1 MQQKSKI
8 KVERNEEETM
18 SYQVNPALKI
28 NGKIK
33 VPGDKSISHRSLILA
48 SIAEGESKIEG
59 LLEAEDC
66 LSTMGIM
73 RDLGIKITKENT
85 GNYTVQGR
93 GLNGLQE
100 ADNVLDC
107 GNSGTSMRLLAGL
120 LSSQDFYSVLTG
132 DHSLRKRPMQR
143 IIGPLSN
150 MGAEIWSRKDGL
162 APLSIKGQKLQSMN
176 YELPVASAQLK
187 SSILLAALKTESET
201 VIVEPAVSRDHTERM
216 LKGAGVDLEIKK
228 DRIILKEAAERK
240 LSPFNIKVP
249 GDISSAAFFIA
260 AGLLADSGSLLI
272 KNVGINQTRSGFLE
286 IVEAMNGKIELL
298 NQKDEG
304 GEPTADILVKA
315 SKLKGC
321 EVSGEIIPRLIDE
334 IPIIS
339 VMAVMAEGKT
349 IIKDAEE
356 LRVKETDR
364 IAAVVKEFKRLGIEI
379 IENPDGMEITGV
391 QKVKGGIEVES
402 YHDHRIA
409 MSLAVLALN
418 TEKGITIN
426 GSEIISTSFPNFKEL
441 LAEVR
446 G

>member
-1 MQQKSKI
+1 M
-8 KVERNEEETM
+8 V
-18 SYQVNPALKI
+18 YQVNPAKKI
-28 NGKIK
+28 NGEIK

-66 LSTMGIM
+66 LSTMEIM
-73 RDLGIKITKENT
+73 RGLGIEISKE
-85 GNYTVQGR
+85 GAGKYTVQGK
-93 GLNGLQE
+93 GLEGLEE
-100 ADNVLDC
+100 ADDVLDC

-120 LSSQDFYSVLTG
+120 LASQDFYSVLTG

-143 IIGPLSN
+143 IIGPLSK
-150 MGAEIWSRKDGL
+150 MGAKIWSRQDGL
-162 APLSIKGQKLQSMN
+162 APLSIKGQKLAAMK

-187 SSILLAALKTESET
+187 SSILLASLKTEAET
-201 VIVEPAVSRDHTERM
+201 VIIEPAVSRDHTERM
-216 LKGAGVDLEIKK
+216 LKGAGIDLEIKK
-228 DRIILKEAAERK
+228 DRIILKKAAKRK
-240 LSPFNIKVP
+240 LNSFKINVP

-260 AGLLADSGSLLI
+260 AGLLAESGELLI

-286 IVEAMNGKIELL
+286 VVEAMNGNIELL
-298 NQKDEG
+298 NQKDQG
-304 GEPTADILVKA
+304 GEPTADILVKP
-315 SKLKGC
+315 SKLKGV

-379 IENPDGMEITGV
+379 KENEDGMEIKGIQTV
-391 QKVKGGIEVES
+391 EGGIEVES

-418 TEKGITIN
+418 TEKGIIIN
-426 GSEIISTSFPNFKEL
+426 GSEIIATSFPNFKEFL
-441 LAEVR
+441 VEVI

>member
-93 GLNGLQE
+93 GLAGLQE

-187 SSILLAALKTESET
+187 SSILLAALRTESET

>member
-1 MQQKSKI
+1 MLYKVDPAQQISG
-8 KVERNEEETM
+8 E
-18 SYQVNPALKI
+18 
-28 NGKIK
+28 IK
-33 VPGDKSISHRSLILA
+33 VPGDKSISHRSLILS

-66 LSTMGIM
+66 LSTMEIM
-73 RDLGIKITKENT
+73 RDLGIEIEKKGKREYNVK
-85 GNYTVQGR
+85 GK
-93 GLNGLQE
+93 GLNGLEE
-100 ADNVLDC
+100 ADDVLDC

-120 LSSQDFYSVLTG
+120 LASQDFYSVLTG

-143 IIGPLSN
+143 IIGPLSK
-150 MGAEIWSRKDGL
+150 MGAQIWSRRDGL
-162 APLSIKGQKLQSMN
+162 APLSIKGQKLKSME
-176 YELPVASAQLK
+176 YKLPVASAQLK
-187 SSILLAALKTESET
+187 SSILLASLKTEAET
-201 VIVEPAVSRDHTERM
+201 VIIEPAVSRDHTERM
-216 LKGAGVDLEIKK
+216 LKGAGIDLEIKA
-228 DRIILKEAAERK
+228 DRVILKKAAKRK
-240 LSPFNIKVP
+240 LNPFQIKVP

-260 AGLLADSGSLLI
+260 AALLAESGELLI

-286 IVEAMNGKIELL
+286 VVEAMNGKFELL
-298 NQKDEG
+298 NQKDQG

-349 IIKDAEE
+349 VIKDAEE

-364 IAAVVKEFKRLGIEI
+364 IKAVVTEFERLGIEI
-379 IENPDGMEITGV
+379 KENKDGMEIVGTQTV
-391 QKVKGGIEVES
+391 NGGIEVES

-418 TEKGITIN
+418 TEKGITIK
-426 GSEIISTSFPNFKEL
+426 GSEIIATSFPNFKEL
-441 LAEVR
+441 LLEVIK
-446 G
+446 

>member
-93 GLNGLQE
+93 GLAGLQE

>member
-1 MQQKSKI
+1 MFK
-8 KVERNEEETM
+8 
-18 SYQVNPALKI
+18 VNPADKI
-28 NGKIK
+28 SGQIR
-33 VPGDKSISHRSLILA
+33 VPGDKSISHRSLILS

-73 RDLGIKITKENT
+73 RDLGIEITKEAK
-85 GNYTVQGR
+85 GKYTVQGK
-93 GLNGLQE
+93 GLDGLQE
-100 ADNVLDC
+100 ADDVLDC

-120 LSSQDFYSVLTG
+120 LASQDFYSVLTG

-143 IIGPLSN
+143 IIGPLSR
-150 MGAEIWSRKDGL
+150 MGAEIWSRRDGL
-162 APLSIKGQKLQSMN
+162 APLSIKGQPLEAVE

-187 SSILLAALKTESET
+187 SSILLAALKTEAET
-201 VIVEPAVSRDHTERM
+201 VIIEPAVSRDHTERM
-216 LKGAGVDLEIKK
+216 LKGAGIDLEILK
-228 DRIILKEAAERK
+228 DRIILKKSAERRLK
-240 LSPFNIKVP
+240 PFEINVP

-260 AGLLADSGSLLI
+260 AGLLAAEGELLI

-286 IVEAMNGKIELL
+286 VVEAMGGQIDLL
-298 NQKDEG
+298 NERDQG
-304 GEPTADILVKA
+304 GEPTADILVKP
-315 SKLKGC
+315 SNLKGT
-321 EVSGEIIPRLIDE
+321 EVSGEVIPRLIDE

-339 VMAVMAEGKT
+339 VLAVFAEGKT
-349 IIKDAEE
+349 VIKDAEE

-364 IAAVVKEFKRLGIEI
+364 IKAVVTEFERLGIEI
-379 IENPDGMEITGV
+379 KENEDGMEISGPQQV
-391 QKVKGGIEVES
+391 EGGIEVES

-426 GSEIISTSFPNFKEL
+426 GSEIIATSFPNFKEL
-441 LAEVR
+441 LAEVI

>member
-1 MQQKSKI
+1 MVYK
-8 KVERNEEETM
+8 
-18 SYQVNPALKI
+18 VNPAKKI
-28 NGKIK
+28 SGEIK
-33 VPGDKSISHRSLILA
+33 VPGDKSISHRSLILS

-73 RDLGIKITKENT
+73 RDLGIKIEKKAKGE
-85 GNYTVQGR
+85 YTVKGK
-93 GLNGLQE
+93 GLFGLEE

-120 LSSQDFYSVLTG
+120 LASQDFYSVLTG

-143 IIGPLSN
+143 IIGPLSK
-150 MGAEIWSRKDGL
+150 MGATIWSRRDGL
-162 APLSIKGQKLQSMN
+162 APLSIKGQKLSSME
-176 YELPVASAQLK
+176 YKLPVASAQLK
-187 SSILLAALKTESET
+187 SSILLASLKTKSET
-201 VIVEPAVSRDHTERM
+201 VIIEPAVSRDHTERM
-216 LKGAGVDLEIKK
+216 LKGAGIDLEIEE
-228 DRIILKEAAERK
+228 DRIILKEASKRK
-240 LSPFNIKVP
+240 LRPFEIKVP

-260 AGLLADSGSLLI
+260 AGLLAESGELLI
-272 KNVGINQTRSGFLE
+272 KNVGINQTRSGFLDV
-286 IVEAMNGKIELL
+286 VEAMNGNIELL
-298 NQKDEG
+298 NQKDQG

-349 IIKDAEE
+349 TIKDAEE

-364 IAAVVKEFKRLGIEI
+364 IKAVVNEFEKLGIEI
-379 IENPDGMEITGV
+379 TENKDGMEIVGIQTV
-391 QKVKGGIEVES
+391 EGGIEVDS

-418 TEKGITIN
+418 TKKGIAIN
-426 GSEIISTSFPNFKEL
+426 GSEIIATSFPNFKEL
-441 LAEVR
+441 LLEVIK
-446 G
+446 

>member
-1 MQQKSKI
+1 
-8 KVERNEEETM
+8 M

-93 GLNGLQE
+93 GLAGLQE

>member
-1 MQQKSKI
+1 
-8 KVERNEEETM
+8 M

-73 RDLGIKITKENT
+73 RDLGIKITKENI

-93 GLNGLQE
+93 GLAGLQE

>member
-1 MQQKSKI
+1 
-8 KVERNEEETM
+8 M
-18 SYQVNPALKI
+18 SYQVNPGKKI
-28 NGKIK
+28 NGEIK
-33 VPGDKSISHRSLILA
+33 VPGDKSISHRSLILS
-48 SIAEGESKIEG
+48 SIAEGESRIEG

-73 RDLGIKITKENT
+73 RNLGIEITKEAD
-85 GNYTVQGR
+85 GSYIVKGK
-93 GLNGLQE
+93 GLDGLQE
-100 ADNVLDC
+100 ADDVLDC

-120 LSSQDFYSVLTG
+120 LASQDFYSVLTG

-143 IIGPLSN
+143 IIGPLTD
-150 MGAEIWSRKDGL
+150 MGAKIWSRRDGL
-162 APLSIKGQKLQSMN
+162 APLSIKGQNLKSMT

-216 LKGAGVDLEIKK
+216 LKGAGVDLEIKE

-286 IVEAMNGKIELL
+286 VVEAMNGKIELL

-315 SKLKGC
+315 SNLKGC

-339 VMAVMAEGKT
+339 VMAVMAAGKT
-349 IIKDAEE
+349 TIKDAEE

-379 IENPDGMEITGV
+379 KENPDGMEIVGV
-391 QKVKGGIEVES
+391 QKVRGGIEVES

-441 LAEVR
+441 LEEVR

>member
-1 MQQKSKI
+1 
-8 KVERNEEETM
+8 M
-18 SYQVNPALKI
+18 SYQVKPGKKI
-28 NGKIK
+28 SGEIK
-33 VPGDKSISHRSLILA
+33 VPGDKSISHRSLILS
-48 SIAEGESKIEG
+48 SIAEGVSRIEG

-73 RDLGIKITKENT
+73 RDLGIEITKEADES
-85 GNYTVQGR
+85 YTVKGR
-93 GLNGLQE
+93 GLDGLQE
-100 ADNVLDC
+100 ADDVLDC

-120 LSSQDFYSVLTG
+120 LASQDFYSVLTG

-143 IIGPLSN
+143 IIGPLSD
-150 MGAEIWSRKDGL
+150 MGAKIWSRRDGL
-162 APLSIKGQKLQSMN
+162 APLSIKGQKLKNMT

-187 SSILLAALKTESET
+187 SSILLAALKTEGET
-201 VIVEPAVSRDHTERM
+201 VIIEPAVSRDHTERM
-216 LKGAGVDLEIKK
+216 LKGAGIDLEIKE
-228 DRIILKEAAERK
+228 DRIILKKAAVRK
-240 LSPFNIKVP
+240 LSPFKIKVP

-260 AGLLADSGSLLI
+260 AGLLADSGQLLI

-286 IVEAMNGKIELL
+286 VVEAMNGKIELL
-298 NQKDEG
+298 NQKNQG

-315 SKLKGC
+315 SNLKGC
-321 EVSGEIIPRLIDE
+321 QVSGEIIPRLIDE

-379 IENPDGMEITGV
+379 KENPDGMEIVGV
-391 QKVKGGIEVES
+391 QKVRGGIEVES

-418 TEKGITIN
+418 TEAGITIN

-441 LAEVR
+441 LTEVR

>member
-1 MQQKSKI
+1 MVFK
-8 KVERNEEETM
+8 
-18 SYQVNPALKI
+18 VNPSKKI
-28 NGKIK
+28 SGEIK
-33 VPGDKSISHRSLILA
+33 VPGDKSISHRSLILS

-73 RDLGIKITKENT
+73 RDLGIKITKEAEGT
-85 GNYTVQGR
+85 YTVQGK
-93 GLNGLQE
+93 GLDGLEE

-120 LSSQDFYSVLTG
+120 LASQDFYSVLTG

-143 IIGPLSN
+143 IIGPLSK
-150 MGAEIWSRKDGL
+150 MGAKIWSRRDGL
-162 APLSIKGQKLQSMN
+162 APLSIKGQNLESME
-176 YELPVASAQLK
+176 YRLPVASAQLK
-187 SSILLAALKTESET
+187 SSILLASLKTESKI
-201 VIVEPAVSRDHTERM
+201 VIIEPAVSRDHTERM
-216 LKGAGVDLEIKK
+216 LKGAGIDLEIKEN
-228 DRIILKEAAERK
+228 RIILNAAAERK
-240 LSPFNIKVP
+240 LNHFQIKVP

-260 AGLLADSGSLLI
+260 AGLLADRGELLI

-286 IVEAMNGKIELL
+286 IVKAMKGKIELL
-298 NQKDEG
+298 NRKDQG

-315 SKLKGC
+315 SKLKAA
-321 EVSGEIIPRLIDE
+321 EVSGEVIPRLIDE

-339 VMAVMAEGKT
+339 VLAVFAEGKT

-364 IAAVVKEFKRLGIEI
+364 IKAVVTEFERLGIEVT
-379 IENPDGMEITGV
+379 ENKDGLEIRGPQQV
-391 QKVKGGIEVES
+391 EGGIEVES

-418 TEKGITIN
+418 SKKGFTIN
-426 GSEIISTSFPNFKEL
+426 GSEVIATSFPNFKEL
-441 LAEVR
+441 LAEVIE
-446 G
+446 

>member
-93 GLNGLQE
+93 GLAGLQE

-228 DRIILKEAAERK
+228 DRLILKEAAERK

>member
-132 DHSLRKRPMQR
+132 DHSLRNRPMQR